1 MSRIYILED
10 NEIDRRL
17 YKSLLGTSY
26 DLKFDDKIEGFLK
39 RVASFQPDLVLL
51 DLSLPD
57 GDGLPACGLLS
68 NDPDLS
74 QIPVFIVTSR
84 TDPETKLMGLGLG
97 ANDFIVKP
105 FNEKELQ
112 LKIQNKLKRD
122 SAIKKS
128 SGKITKFGFEVNLD
142 EQRAFVDE
150 KGQKTVLSLT
160 STEFKLLTYFLKN
173 ENKVI
178 SRDQLLE
185 HVWGQDVHVSDRT
198 VDSHVSS
205 LRKKCGSQAKRFQ
218 SVYGEGYRFNTS
230 SKLSA

>member
-26 DLKFDDKIEGFLK
+26 DLKFDDKIEGLLK
-39 RVASFQPDLVLL
+39 RIASFQPDLVLL
-51 DLSLPD
+51 DLGLPD
-57 GDGLPACGLLS
+57 GDGLAACGLLS
-68 NDPDLS
+68 NDPELS

-84 TDPETKLMGLGLG
+84 TDLDTKLMGLGLG

-105 FNEKELQ
+105 FIEKELQ

-128 SGKITKFGFEVNLD
+128 SGKIAKYGFEINLD
-142 EQRAFVDE
+142 EQRAFIDE
-150 KGQKTVLSLT
+150 KGQKTLLGLT
-160 STEFKLLTYFLKN
+160 STEFKLLTYFIKN

-185 HVWGQDVHVSDRT
+185 HVWGQDVHVTDRT

-205 LRKKCGSQAKRFQ
+205 LRKKCGSQSKRFQ